1 MQVVQDQSI
10 SSLATRH
17 PKKMLSN
24 FRIAIV
30 VFLFLFTFWML
41 QVSQFVKETPIKRSL
56 DEFPKQIG
64 KWTQVNTRLLSGPV
78 AKMLGA
84 DDYIDYDY
92 AAPEAPMLN
101 LYISYFGCLDKKGG
115 YHSPR
120 NCLPGSGWDI
130 AHSESL
136 TLDLHRSEP
145 SSAKVNMMIVVKGN
159 KKRLVIYWYQ
169 NRGRI
174 ISSEYWGKIYLVLD
188 SIFKRRR
195 DGSFIRIMA
204 PAPTGKTGGTA
215 YYLKEFAEQ
224 VILILEEFIPGN

>member
-1 MQVVQDQSI
+1 
-10 SSLATRH
+10 
-17 PKKMLSN
+17 MLSN

-30 VFLFLFTFWML
+30 VFLFSFTFWMI

-64 KWTQVNTRLLSGPV
+64 KWTQVNTHLLSDPV
-78 AKMLGA
+78 AKMVGA

-101 LYISYFGCLDKKGG
+101 LYISYFGCLGKKGG

-136 TLDLHRSEP
+136 ALDLHRSEP

-159 KKRLVIYWYQ
+159 KKRVVIYWYQ

-195 DGSFIRIMA
+195 DGSFIRIMTSTPEEKMDA
-204 PAPTGKTGGTA
+204 TA
-215 YYLKEFAEQ
+215 GYLKEFAEQ
-224 VILILEEFIPGN
+224 VMSIAKKFIPGN

>member
-1 MQVVQDQSI
+1 
-10 SSLATRH
+10 
-17 PKKMLSN
+17 MLSN

-30 VFLFLFTFWML
+30 VFLSSFTFWMI

-64 KWTQVNTRLLSGPV
+64 KWTQVNTRLLSDPV
-78 AKMLGA
+78 AKMLGV

-101 LYISYFGCLDKKGG
+101 LYISYFGCLGKKGG

-136 TLDLHRSEP
+136 TLDLHRSE
-145 SSAKVNMMIVVKGN
+145 SSPAKVNMMIVIKGN
-159 KKRLVIYWYQ
+159 KKRVVIYWYQ

-195 DGSFIRIMA
+195 DGSFIRIMTSTPEEKMDA
-204 PAPTGKTGGTA
+204 TA
-215 YYLKEFAEQ
+215 GYLKEFAEQ
-224 VILILEEFIPGN
+224 VMPIVEKFIPGN